1 MDQAPLL
8 DQSWVASAEATC
20 QTSFQIKNKQTV
32 IWFTDEVEVEVK
44 PALCSDARKRR
55 KMLNILQMFAVYG
68 IPTIIIMFLAPY
80 IIIGKNVLKSVVFEN
95 CPIKILNSFNVVQN
109 YKSDIGTFV
118 WSVINL
124 KHLISISNLGTFV
137 FYDKGLIPQ
146 LKLSTWDI
154 EEEFEKSEGL
164 TKMELSA
171 LSRIKSFKF
180 VSLISAF
187 QIEEFYLNCQVLAL

>member
-1 MDQAPLL
+1 MDRAPLL

-44 PALCSDARKRR
+44 PALYSDARKRR

-154 EEEFEKSEGL
+154 E
-164 TKMELSA
+164 
-171 LSRIKSFKF
+171 
-180 VSLISAF
+180 
-187 QIEEFYLNCQVLAL
+187 